1 MVMKMEI
8 TIKIKNFDGTIVETP
23 IEKEIEIPNY
33 DDYKGPDTF
42 LQDFD
47 VAEKAVIKL
56 RDDAIKDALATY
68 LAGVSK
74 KKLTINPMNEKN
86 MK

>member
-1 MVMKMEI
+1 MKMEI
-8 TIKIKNFDGTIVETP
+8 TIKIKNDDGTVTEVP
-23 IEKEIEIPNY
+23 IEKEVYIPGY

-56 RDDAIKDALATY
+56 RDDAIKDALETY
-68 LAGVSK
+68 LAGISK
-74 KKLTINPMNEKN
+74 KKRMTKPMNEKN
-86 MK
+86 TNQ